1 VHQQLRVGCQTY
13 TWQALHEQGRW
24 RGDFAN
30 VLDAIAEAGYEGVE
44 TTPAMLGPLFD
55 RPSQVGALLADRG
68 LELAALAVSAPTG
81 WTDPSAERDELA
93 LVQRAIEFLA
103 GVGPRQRLA
112 LGGGRIVGATQQSAS
127 ASVSAFAQ
135 MVRVYHLA
143 ARLAVARG
151 QVVNVHPTS
160 APGSLIRTRDDYER
174 LVAALDPALISLGPD
189 TGHITRGD
197 ESAVAF
203 VGRHLHRITHVHVKD
218 AEAGA
223 DGAFAFMGTGDANI
237 PAVVEVLR
245 RGGYQ
250 GWLIAEEESPEGICD
265 PPASVRACRRYL
277 RHLGC

>member
-1 VHQQLRVGCQTY
+1 
-13 TWQALHEQGRW
+13 
-24 RGDFAN
+24 
-30 VLDAIAEAGYEGVE
+30 
-44 TTPAMLGPLFD
+44 MLGVLFN
-55 RPSQVGALLADRG
+55 RPSEVRALLAERG
-68 LELAALAVSAPTG
+68 LALAALAVSAPTG
-81 WTDPSAERDELA
+81 WTDPTSEADELA
-93 LVQRAIEFLA
+93 LVERAIQFLA
-103 GVGPRQRLA
+103 GVGQRQRLA
-112 LGGGRIVGATQQSAS
+112 LGGGRIVGAGEQSA
-127 ASVSAFAQ
+127 AALESAFAQ

-143 ARLAVARG
+143 ARRAVARG

-160 APGSLIRTRDDYER
+160 APGSVIRTQHDYER

-197 ESAVAF
+197 QTAVAF
-203 VGRHLHRITHVHVKD
+203 IGRHLDRITHVHLKD